1 MMRRNC
7 ELKQVLVWASSC
19 NMNSQLNQ
27 LFPNHIHSII
37 STAQQ
42 NRIHSFNLILQPFK
56 LQELCDNLMVRKD
69 SYYML
74 NYKEPVRLIFNSED
88 KKQNIS
94 KSLFFLGTRLNKVR

>member
-1 MMRRNC
+1 MMRGNC

-42 NRIHSFNLILQPFK
+42 NRIHSF
-56 LQELCDNLMVRKD
+56 
-69 SYYML
+69 
-74 NYKEPVRLIFNSED
+74 
-88 KKQNIS
+88 
-94 KSLFFLGTRLNKVR
+94 